1 MSQWEDAG
9 KPGGRS
15 CAERFDMEAEM
26 TKREIYEKKL
36 GTVEGALALIK
47 SGDTIAASLY
57 GNEPRVFY
65 MNLHRIGRRVENV
78 HLWTMLMTGDY
89 PVMTDDSLNG
99 RIDIRTAFYNAF
111 CRNGHRT
118 GRFQFYP
125 MNLHDLGDGTA
136 EADRPNVFVAAVSP
150 MDEQG
155 MVYLSFDLEGSR
167 EWLEGADT
175 VIFEINDQIPRV
187 CGETAVP
194 IEAADYIY
202 EVSYPIPLAPE
213 PPSTGVEKRIAE
225 NVASLIRDGDCIQLG
240 IGGIPNAVGEALLDK
255 KDLGIHSEMIT
266 SSMGLLMRKGVV
278 TNERKT
284 IHRGKT
290 IGGFAWGDEALYE
303 FMAENPMIEMH
314 RSSYVNDPF
323 IISQND
329 NMVSVNAAISL
340 DLTGQV
346 CSESFGPRQYSGT
359 GGASDFAYGVFR
371 SKGGRGIIAISST
384 AKGGTISKI
393 QPVLPAGSAVSISRN
408 IVDYVVTEYG
418 IAKLRNRSVRQRVEA
433 LISIAHPDFRKDLRR
448 EAEKLMLW

>member
-167 EWLEGADT
+167 EAQFVLNPLRLQMDKSSW
-175 VIFEINDQIPRV
+175 P
-187 CGETAVP
+187 TATKDCTNLVGRKVGNVFRP
-194 IEAADYIY
+194 
-202 EVSYPIPLAPE
+202 SM
-213 PPSTGVEKRIAE
+213 PSTPAQMEELK
-225 NVASLIRDGDCIQLG
+225 IQL
-240 IGGIPNAVGEALLDK
+240 AKA
-255 KDLGIHSEMIT
+255 
-266 SSMGLLMRKGVV
+266 GV
-278 TNERKT
+278 
-284 IHRGKT
+284 
-290 IGGFAWGDEALYE
+290 LY
-303 FMAENPMIEMH
+303 
-314 RSSYVNDPF
+314 S
-323 IISQND
+323 
-329 NMVSVNAAISL
+329 
-340 DLTGQV
+340 
-346 CSESFGPRQYSGT
+346 
-359 GGASDFAYGVFR
+359 
-371 SKGGRGIIAISST
+371 
-384 AKGGTISKI
+384 
-393 QPVLPAGSAVSISRN
+393 
-408 IVDYVVTEYG
+408 
-418 IAKLRNRSVRQRVEA
+418 
-433 LISIAHPDFRKDLRR
+433 
-448 EAEKLMLW
+448 